1 MTPVNQ
7 TTEVGGG
14 LPPTSVEHSAA
25 DTTVRV
31 WDPLVRFI
39 HWSLVV
45 AFFIAWMTGD
55 EAQDLHEAAGY
66 AIIVLVVARI
76 VWGIVGT
83 THARFTDFVYH
94 PLVVIRHLADAVR
107 FHSKRFLGHNPAGGA
122 MIVTLLVMLSLI
134 CVSGFAMTTD
144 AFWGI
149 RWVEEVHEVAVN
161 LTLVLIGL
169 HLAGVCAASFEH
181 RENLVR
187 AMITGRKFLKKDGQE

>member
-14 LPPTSVEHSAA
+14 LPPTLVEPSAT

-39 HWSLVV
+39 HWSLVAAFLV
-45 AFFIAWMTGD
+45 AWITGD
-55 EAQDLHEAAGY
+55 EAQDLHEATGY
-66 AIIVLVVARI
+66 AIIVLVVVRI
-76 VWGIVGT
+76 VWGIFGT

-94 PLVVIRHLADAVR
+94 PSAVIRHLADTIR
-107 FHSKRFLGHNPAGGA
+107 FRSKRFLGHNPAGGA

-134 CVSGFAMTTD
+134 CASGFAMTTD

-149 RWVEEVHEVAVN
+149 RWVEEIHELAVN

-169 HLAGVCAASFEH
+169 HLAGVGAASFEH

-187 AMITGRKFLKKDGQE
+187 AMITGRKFVRKGGQ